1 MTEINISP
9 MLNSL
14 YSSEKE
20 TPKENDGNNSYLSNN
35 NNNSLLIESNT
46 NYLGEL
52 NTTNNKHNITFKQSK
67 NTKDNKNLS
76 NTASDSNLFLNINNN
91 IIGHNH
97 LPTVLE
103 TLNELSNS
111 SMINKNSQ
119 INYNDNINNN
129 VNNNFNNNIDDIK
142 ETNNDNTKKIFNN
155 EQKIQIS
162 ENRINYN
169 YTDNN
174 IGSILPTAS
183 VVNNTKKSKYFFFKF
198 RI

>member
-1 MTEINISP
+1 
-9 MLNSL
+9 MLNSI
-14 YSSEKE
+14 YSSQKE

-46 NYLGEL
+46 YYFGEL
-52 NTTNNKHNITFKQSK
+52 NTTNNNHNITFKQSK
-67 NTKDNKNLS
+67 KTKDNKNGS
-76 NTASDSNLFLNINNN
+76 NTGYDSNLFLNNNNN
-91 IIGHNH
+91 IICHNH

-103 TLNELSNS
+103 TLNEVSNS

-119 INYNDNINNN
+119 INYND
-129 VNNNFNNNIDDIK
+129 NNNFNNNIDDIK
-142 ETNNDNTKKIFNN
+142 ETNNDNTKIIFNN

-183 VVNNTKKSKYFFFKF
+183 VVNNTKKSKYVNKSEKAD
-198 RI
+198 